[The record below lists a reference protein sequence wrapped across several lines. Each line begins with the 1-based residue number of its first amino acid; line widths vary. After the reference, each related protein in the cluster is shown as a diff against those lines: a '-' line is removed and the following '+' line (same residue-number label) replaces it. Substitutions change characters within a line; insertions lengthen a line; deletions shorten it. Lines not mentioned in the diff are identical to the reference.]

1 MAKQSSK
8 NVVEVIVPT
17 PAPALPPAVM
27 GRDSMAPMVM
37 NDLAGALGYGYAF
50 DINGYPQNQG
60 VPWSEQIS
68 NATSAFKNLRWYL
81 VSNFRQLLNQLY
93 VEIGLVQTICDV
105 PVDDALRGGIKI
117 KTKQL
122 DEDEIEKLQVSIDRD
137 DDLGTAGQA
146 GKWNRLFGG
155 AGILILTDQDPE
167 EPLDLDSLGEDDPLE
182 FRAVDM
188 WELFWDKQNTEGYDP
203 SIQTEDFEYYSYYGV
218 KVHKSR
224 VMKLKGLEAP
234 SFIRPRLRGWGFSV
248 VEGLVRSLNQ
258 YFKGTDV
265 LYEVLDEYKV
275 DVFKIKN
282 LVNTLLSPGGEE
294 KVRRR
299 IGLAAWQKNYQNALT
314 MDAEDEWDHKQLS
327 FSGLGETLEQIR
339 MQVASDMRMPLT
351 KLFGISAA
359 GFNSGEDDLEV
370 YNAMVE
376 SQVRSKIKYQ
386 ILRIIEIKCQKFFGF
401 IPDDLSIEFAP
412 LRMMSAE
419 QEQNVKTQKFN
430 RLVQSLQVGA
440 IDLKFFHEASNR
452 GGLFDLQLENV
463 EGRLNPDGPNQP
475 DVAEEDDQDEDED
488 TDDPGS
494 DRADTQKSKA
504 LAKGGVPKGG
514 GKQPK
519 DKPEQK
525 TANWDEGDHPRDGDG
540 KFSSGGGGSASV
552 KSEFKKRYPS
562 AGAFHSSAPRTE
574 AITLAKK
581 MRAEGIHAS
590 IFHIS
595 GPRTGPKS
603 LYAIAVPESTRN
615 GTGGLVVVAPSLNTM
630 VTQIRRYSPVQR
642 IGRILKNS
650 AAYDRAAYEAEGGDK
665 WIDPRRHELFKDP
678 PNVDKALWAKAKAAS
693 KASLGEERWQ
703 FVVWFYRKMGG
714 RF

>member
-8 NVVEVIVPT
+8 NVVEVIVPA

-27 GRDSMAPMVM
+27 GRDSMAPMVV
-37 NDLAGALGYGYAF
+37 NDLAGALGAF

-122 DEDEIEKLQVSIDRD
+122 DQEEIEKLQVSIDRD
-137 DDLGTAGQA
+137 NDLGTAGQA
-146 GKWNRLFGG
+146 AKWNRLFGG

-167 EPLDLDSLGEDDPLE
+167 DPLDLDALGEGDPLE

-203 SIQTEDFEYYSYYGV
+203 STQTEDFEYYSYYGV
-218 KVHKSR
+218 QVHKSR

-314 MDAEDEWDHKQLS
+314 MDSEDDWDHKQLS
-327 FSGLGETLEQIR
+327 FAGLGETLEQIR

-386 ILRIIEIKCQKFFGF
+386 ILRMIEIKCVKFFGF

-419 QEQNVKTQKFN
+419 QEENVKTQKFN

-463 EGRLNPDGPNQP
+463 GGRLNPDGPAQP
-475 DVAEEDDQDEDED
+475 DVAEADGDDKDGDI
-488 TDDPGS
+488 DDPGS

-504 LAKGGVPKGG
+504 LATGGVPKGG

-519 DKPEQK
+519 EKPE
-525 TANWDEGDHPRDGDG
+525 AR
-540 KFSSGGGGSASV
+540 
-552 KSEFKKRYPS
+552 
-562 AGAFHSSAPRTE
+562 E
-574 AITLAKK
+574 AKA
-581 MRAEGIHAS
+581 A
-590 IFHIS
+590 
-595 GPRTGPKS
+595 
-603 LYAIAVPESTRN
+603 N
-615 GTGGLVVVAPSLNTM
+615 GTGGLVVVAPSLNAM

-693 KASLGEERWQ
+693 KAALGEERWQ
-703 FVVWFYRKMGG
+703 FIVWHYRKMGG